1 MLKGKSAVITGGVR
15 GIGRAI
21 AEEFCRQ
28 GADVLLCY
36 RSNEEAAKRT
46 AEELKQ
52 YGTRVEL
59 VKGDVSDP
67 AHAEETAKHAKELF
81 GKIDILVNNAGITK
95 DKLLL
100 KMTPSDFDEVV
111 QANLSGSF
119 YFLQAI
125 APVMIKQRGGRIIN
139 ISSIVGVKGNA
150 GQVNYSA
157 SKAGLIGATK
167 ALSLELAKRRITV
180 NCVAPGLIETYL
192 TSDMPA
198 VYTLVRFAASDC
210 TTIAANRRT
219 RTGSLEVSSA
229 AATNGFASPLATAAY
244 PPMKVVAA
252 AESSAEATS
261 QSRMAMA
268 VMGPR
273 PGITPITVPSRA
285 PTKQ

>member
-36 RSNEEAAKRT
+36 RSNEEAAKKT

-59 VKGDVSDP
+59 IKGDVSDP
-67 AHAEETAKHAKELF
+67 AHAEETAKLAKELF

-100 KMTPSDFDEVV
+100 KMTPSDFDDVV

-157 SKAGLIGATK
+157 SKAGIIGMT
-167 ALSLELAKRRITV
+167 LSAAKELGKRGITV
-180 NCVAPGLIETYL
+180 NALAPGYIETDMTEIL
-192 TSDMPA
+192 TEDQKKAMLDMISLGRA
-198 VYTLVRFAASDC
+198 GRASDV
-210 TTIAANRRT
+210 AN
-219 RTGSLEVSSA
+219 A
-229 AATNGFASPLATAAY
+229 AAFLASDAAAY
-244 PPMKVVAA
+244 ITGQILAVDGG
-252 AESSAEATS
+252 
-261 QSRMAMA
+261 MAM
-268 VMGPR
+268 
-273 PGITPITVPSRA
+273 
-285 PTKQ
+285 